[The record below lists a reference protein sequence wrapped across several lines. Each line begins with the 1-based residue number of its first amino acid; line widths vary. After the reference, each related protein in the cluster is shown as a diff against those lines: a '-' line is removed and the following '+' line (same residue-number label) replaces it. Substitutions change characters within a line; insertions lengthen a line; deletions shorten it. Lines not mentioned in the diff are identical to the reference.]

1 MALQKINHTKLVN
14 QDGETRNFT
23 EEERRA
29 LTLLLF
35 TQKEVKY
42 AAVRKKLGLPEDI
55 LFYNLNYKKLPRK
68 KNSKKKIKIRKKQN
82 LLGCHT
88 TMITRNVWKNG

>member
-1 MALQKINHTKLVN
+1 MQPDGKPSPYAMEGFSDRVGKCTFLGDQGELRGAKGTYTAEYFVALQKINHTKLVN

-42 AAVRKKLGLPEDI
+42 AAVRFAGGYSFL
-55 LFYNLNYKKLPRK
+55 
-68 KNSKKKIKIRKKQN
+68 
-82 LLGCHT
+82 
-88 TMITRNVWKNG
+88 